1 MQKVLFLSLYVIRCN
16 SYFSQAIKSVSCQ
29 NWCNAVYIFFHLNF
43 VSMLFNFHRI
53 CNESLEK
60 LKILFK
66 RPWNRSYHYFQ
77 KISEGY
83 LFFYCTCFCP
93 CENLWTRFYKKCLY
107 LKICILH
114 LASINSAQSQFLAKY
129 ISYTF

>member
-1 MQKVLFLSLYVIRCN
+1 MQKVLPFLSLYVIRCN
-16 SYFSQAIKSVSCQ
+16 SCFSQAIESVSFQ
-29 NWCNAVYIFFHLNF
+29 NWRNSVNIFFHLNF
-43 VSMLFNFHRI
+43 VSMLFNCHRI
-53 CNESLEK
+53 CNENLEK
-60 LKILFK
+60 LKIPFK
-66 RPWNRSYHYFQ
+66 RPWNGSYHYFQ

-93 CENLWTRFYKKCLY
+93 CENLARFYKKCLY

-129 ISYTF
+129 ISCTF